1 MGALQGVAQYMSSFD
16 TDANIFDDLLSA
28 VSKPAN
34 LPTSEKF
41 ARLFISEIIHSWAG
55 NSIIHRYAFTT
66 HPVWIYS
73 GSSGRVYTIMPCQ
86 WRSCVP
92 LAETRCTGCSSSATW
107 AAAPNHM
114 LRKPFLPDTPCA
126 HAGAPDFHWHHSCA
140 LLSLKPARP
149 CRPSADAAADI
160 LRSASTQLPS
170 PMAAHVLRAASCCTF
185 PQEDSHSPH
194 SPPRNP
200 QCAPRAFGL
209 PPRSSSSPQGL
220 DRDIDSACEGAAA
233 EEGPPSRRQH
243 SAGARALSLPAP
255 DMGAPVVVA
264 VKTNWMDS
272 VSQVPCAWRP
282 TDGLRAHSHAECGC
296 GRCLRAVVH
305 SLIL

>member
-1 MGALQGVAQYMSSFD
+1 MSSFD

-41 ARLFISEIIHSWAG
+41 ARLFINELIHSWAG
-55 NSIIHRYAFTT
+55 NSIIHRYASIIHALLDRRRLISAACTT
-66 HPVWIYS
+66 LLYTPVAGALVPRGQRQHALNAHPQC
-73 GSSGRVYTIMPCQ
+73 P
-86 WRSCVP
+86 
-92 LAETRCTGCSSSATW
+92 W
-107 AAAPNHM
+107 AATPNHT
-114 LRKPFLPDTPCA
+114 LRKRFLPDTLQVLA
-126 HAGAPDFHWHHSCA
+126 AAGPRHRQHPRA
-140 LLSLKPARP
+140 LLPLKPACP

-170 PMAAHVLRAASCCTF
+170 PMAAHVLRAASCCSF
-185 PQEDSHSPH
+185 PQEVPLSPH
-194 SPPRNP
+194 SSPQNPP
-200 QCAPRAFGL
+200 CAPRAFGL

-243 SAGARALSLPAP
+243 SGGARALSLSAP
-255 DMGAPVVVA
+255 DLGAPVVVA

-272 VSQVPCAWRP
+272 VSQVPCAWHQP
-282 TDGLRAHSHAECGC
+282 ACMRAHSQAESDS
-296 GRCLRAVVH
+296 GRCLRCCP
-305 SLIL
+305 